1 MEVNQED
8 IIQSTLWIH
17 DITILFKKDL
27 LMNILPT
34 VSMSF
39 EEKLNSITRFLIY
52 LSVILYIIKLKA
64 RVFLIPMVFMFCT
77 YLLYNDAIRSDF
89 ENESKQYSIIKASER
104 PKPTEDNP
112 FMNSLLTDYGKFKKA
127 APKSYNKPK
136 LQQKIEQKFES
147 RIFQDVNDVFN
158 RNNSQREFYTTPSTT
173 IPNDQTTF
181 AKWLYNNP
189 SSQYK

>member
-1 MEVNQED
+1 MQSEQED
-8 IIQSTLWIH
+8 IIQSTLWTQ
-17 DITILFKKDL
+17 DISILFKKDL

-34 VSMSF
+34 TNMTF
-39 EEKLNSITRFLIY
+39 EEKLNSMTRLLLYFSILLYLI
-52 LSVILYIIKLKA
+52 KQKA
-64 RVFLIPMVFMFCT
+64 RVFLIPMVFMFAT
-77 YLLYNDAIRSDF
+77 YLLYNEQIRSDF
-89 ENESKQYSIIKASER
+89 ENESIHYSKIPISKR

-136 LQQKIEQKFES
+136 LQQKIERKFES

-173 IPNDQTTF
+173 IPNEQKNF

-189 SSQYK
+189 TSQYK